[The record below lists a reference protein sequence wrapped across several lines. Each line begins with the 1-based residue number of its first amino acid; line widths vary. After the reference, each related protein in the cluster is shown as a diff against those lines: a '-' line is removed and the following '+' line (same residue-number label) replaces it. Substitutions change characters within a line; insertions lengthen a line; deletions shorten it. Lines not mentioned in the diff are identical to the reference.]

1 MPLLSHPLTKEA
13 LEKNFKTDNMN
24 DLISGAEILIRSLL
38 DQGVRDVFGYPGGTI
53 MPVYDCLYDFTDSL
67 HHYLARHEQG
77 AIHAAEGFARVTG
90 KTGVVIATS
99 GPGAM
104 NLLTGLNDA
113 LIDSTPIVAITG
125 QVATS
130 FLGKDAFQE
139 SDIVSVTLPVT
150 KWTIQVRR
158 PEDIAPAIAKAFY
171 IANSGRPGPVVV
183 DLTKDA
189 QIMKAQYIPA
199 TCSYIRS
206 YHPYPE
212 IKDSVILEAAEMINK
227 AERPLILAGHGISI
241 AQAENLLA
249 QFAEKANI
257 PVGCTMLG
265 LSSIPS
271 DHPLYKGMLGM
282 HGNIGPNINTNK
294 ADVIIALGMR
304 FDDRVT
310 GDVKKYAPGAKIIHV
325 DIDASEFN
333 KCIKSDVHIHGCVKE
348 ALSKLIPF
356 INENSHKDW
365 LDSFDVHRQVELKRV
380 VDREINASTPDGKML
395 MGEVVA
401 KVSDAFNHDAILVT
415 DVGQNQ
421 MFGVKYFRFKS
432 PRSIVT
438 SGGLGTMGFGLPSA
452 IGAKIG
458 VPERD
463 VILFA
468 GDGGLQMTLEELGMI
483 MEYNVGVKIVL
494 LNNNFLGNVRQWQH
508 LFFNG
513 RFCATPMINPDFK
526 MIAGAYG
533 IKAEDVSSRDEL
545 DRAVK
550 RMKES
555 DGPYLLNVNIEPTD
569 MVFPMTPPGSGV
581 DEILLAENEY
591 YIH

>member
-1 MPLLSHPLTKEA
+1 MS
-13 LEKNFKTDNMN
+13 N
-24 DLISGAEILIRSLL
+24 LISGAEILMRSLI
-38 DQGVRDVFGYPGGTI
+38 DQGAKNIFGYPGGTI
-53 MPVYDCLYDFTDSL
+53 MPVYDKLYDYADRLT
-67 HHYLARHEQG
+67 HYLARHEQG

-90 KTGVVIATS
+90 ETGVVFATS

-113 LIDSTPIVAITG
+113 LIDSTPLVAVTG
-125 QVATS
+125 QVATP

-150 KWTIQVRR
+150 KWTIQVRK

-189 QIMKAQYIPA
+189 QTALAEYKPEK
-199 TCSYIRS
+199 CEYIRS
-206 YHPYPE
+206 YQPNPD
-212 IKDSVILEAAEMINK
+212 IKDSVILEAAELINNSK
-227 AERPLILAGHGISI
+227 RPLILAGHGIAI
-241 AQAENLLA
+241 AKAEDLLLDL
-249 QFAEKANI
+249 AEKAQI

-265 LSSIPS
+265 LSSIPTS
-271 DHPLYKGMLGM
+271 HPLYKGMLGM

-310 GDVKKYAPGAKIIHV
+310 GDVKKYAPDAKIIHV
-325 DIDASEFN
+325 DIDASEFD
-333 KCIKSDVHIHGCVKE
+333 KCVKSDIHVHGCVNQ
-348 ALSKLIPF
+348 ALKKLIPF
-356 INENSHKDW
+356 INEANHLEW
-365 LDSFDVHRQVELKRV
+365 LDSFKQHEEAEHTRV
-380 VDREINASTPDGKML
+380 MDREINASTPDGKML
-395 MGEVVA
+395 MGEVIT
-401 KVSDAFNHDAILVT
+401 KVSKAFGDDAILIT

-421 MFGVKYFRFKS
+421 MFAVKYFGFKS

-438 SGGLGTMGFGLPSA
+438 SGGLGTMGFGLPAS

-458 VPERD
+458 EPDRNV
-463 VILFA
+463 VLFV
-468 GDGGLQMTLEELGMI
+468 GDGGFQMTIEELGMI
-483 MEYNVGVKIVL
+483 MEYNLGVKIVL

-513 RFCATPMINPDFK
+513 RFSATPMLNPDFR
-526 MIAGAYG
+526 MIADAYG
-533 IKAEDVSSRDEL
+533 LPAEDVSSRDEL
-545 DRAVK
+545 DGAIK
-550 RMKES
+550 RMAEHT
-555 DGPYLLNVNIEPTD
+555 GAYIINVNIEPTD

-581 DEILLAENEY
+581 DEIMLSENEY
-591 YIH
+591 YKPEN

>member
-1 MPLLSHPLTKEA
+1 MS
-13 LEKNFKTDNMN
+13 N
-24 DLISGAEILIRSLL
+24 LISGAEILMRSLI
-38 DQGVRDVFGYPGGTI
+38 DQGAKNIFGYPGGTI
-53 MPVYDCLYDFTDSL
+53 MPVYDKLYDYSDRLT
-67 HHYLARHEQG
+67 HYLARHEQG

-90 KTGVVIATS
+90 ETGVVFATS

-113 LIDSTPIVAITG
+113 LIDSTPLVAVTG
-125 QVATS
+125 QVATP

-150 KWTIQVRR
+150 KWTIQVRK

-189 QIMKAQYIPA
+189 QTALAEYKPEK
-199 TCSYIRS
+199 CEYIRS
-206 YHPYPE
+206 YQPNPD
-212 IKDSVILEAAEMINK
+212 IKDSVILEAAELINNSK
-227 AERPLILAGHGISI
+227 RPLILAGHGIAI
-241 AQAENLLA
+241 AKAEDLLLDL
-249 QFAEKANI
+249 AEKAQI

-271 DHPLYKGMLGM
+271 SHPLYKGMLGM

-310 GDVKKYAPGAKIIHV
+310 GDVKKYAPDAKIIHV
-325 DIDASEFN
+325 DIDASEFD
-333 KCIKSDVHIHGCVKE
+333 KCVKSDIHVHGCVNQ
-348 ALSKLIPF
+348 ALKKLIPF
-356 INENSHKDW
+356 INEANHQEW
-365 LDSFDVHRQVELKRV
+365 LDSFKQHEEAERTRV
-380 VDREINASTPDGKML
+380 MDREINASTPDGKML
-395 MGEVVA
+395 MGEVIT
-401 KVSDAFNHDAILVT
+401 KVSKAFGDDAILIT

-421 MFGVKYFRFKS
+421 MFAVKYFGFKS

-438 SGGLGTMGFGLPSA
+438 SGGLGTMGFGLPAS

-458 VPERD
+458 EPDRNV
-463 VILFA
+463 VLFV
-468 GDGGLQMTLEELGMI
+468 GDGGFQMTIEELGMI
-483 MEYNVGVKIVL
+483 MEYNLGVKIVL

-513 RFCATPMINPDFK
+513 RFSATPMLNPDFR
-526 MIAGAYG
+526 MIADAYG
-533 IKAEDVSSRDEL
+533 LPAEDVSSRDEL
-545 DRAVK
+545 DGAIK
-550 RMKES
+550 RMAEHT
-555 DGPYLLNVNIEPTD
+555 GAYIINVNIEPTD

-581 DEILLAENEY
+581 DEIMLSENEY
-591 YIH
+591 YKPEN

>member
-1 MPLLSHPLTKEA
+1 MS
-13 LEKNFKTDNMN
+13 N
-24 DLISGAEILIRSLL
+24 LISGAEILMRSLI
-38 DQGVRDVFGYPGGTI
+38 DQGVKNIFGYPGGTI
-53 MPVYDCLYDFTDSL
+53 MPVYDKLYDYADRLT
-67 HHYLARHEQG
+67 HYLARHEQG

-90 KTGVVIATS
+90 ETGVVFATS

-113 LIDSTPIVAITG
+113 LIDSTPLVAVTG
-125 QVATS
+125 QVATP

-150 KWTIQVRR
+150 KWTIQVRK

-189 QIMKAQYIPA
+189 QTALAEYKPEK
-199 TCSYIRS
+199 CEYIRS
-206 YHPYPE
+206 YQPNPD
-212 IKDSVILEAAEMINK
+212 IKDSVILEAAELINNSK
-227 AERPLILAGHGISI
+227 RPLILAGHGIAI
-241 AQAENLLA
+241 AKAEDLLLNL
-249 QFAEKANI
+249 AEKAQI

-265 LSSIPS
+265 LSSIPTS
-271 DHPLYKGMLGM
+271 HPLYKGMLGM

-310 GDVKKYAPGAKIIHV
+310 GDVKKYAPEAKIIHV
-325 DIDASEFN
+325 DIDASEFD
-333 KCIKSDVHIHGCVKE
+333 KCVKSDIHVHGCVNQ
-348 ALSKLIPF
+348 ALKKLIPF
-356 INENSHKDW
+356 INEANHQEW
-365 LDSFDVHRQVELKRV
+365 LDSFKQHEEAERTRV
-380 VDREINASTPDGKML
+380 MDREINASTPDGKML
-395 MGEVVA
+395 MGEVIT
-401 KVSDAFNHDAILVT
+401 KVSKAFGDDAILIT

-421 MFGVKYFRFKS
+421 MFAVKYFGFKS

-438 SGGLGTMGFGLPSA
+438 SGGLGTMGFGLPAS

-458 VPERD
+458 EPDRNV
-463 VILFA
+463 VLFV
-468 GDGGLQMTLEELGMI
+468 GDGGFQMTIEELGMI
-483 MEYNVGVKIVL
+483 MEYNLGVKIVL

-513 RFCATPMINPDFK
+513 RFSATPMLNPDFR
-526 MIAGAYG
+526 MIADAYG
-533 IKAEDVSSRDEL
+533 LPAEDVSSRDEL
-545 DRAVK
+545 DGAIK
-550 RMKES
+550 RMAEHT
-555 DGPYLLNVNIEPTD
+555 GAYIINVNIEPTD

-581 DEILLAENEY
+581 DEIMLSENEY
-591 YIH
+591 YKPEN

>member
-1 MPLLSHPLTKEA
+1 MS
-13 LEKNFKTDNMN
+13 N
-24 DLISGAEILIRSLL
+24 LISGAEILMRSLI
-38 DQGVRDVFGYPGGTI
+38 DQGVKNIFGYPGGTI
-53 MPVYDCLYDFTDSL
+53 MPVYDKLYDYADRLT
-67 HHYLARHEQG
+67 HYLARHEQG

-90 KTGVVIATS
+90 ETGVVFATS

-113 LIDSTPIVAITG
+113 LIDSTPLVAVTG

-150 KWTIQVRR
+150 KWTIQVRK

-189 QIMKAQYIPA
+189 QTALAEYKPEK
-199 TCSYIRS
+199 CEYIRS
-206 YHPYPE
+206 YQPNPD
-212 IKDSVILEAAEMINK
+212 IKDSVILEAAELINNSK
-227 AERPLILAGHGISI
+227 RPLILAGHGIAI
-241 AQAENLLA
+241 AKAEDLLLDL
-249 QFAEKANI
+249 AEKAQI

-271 DHPLYKGMLGM
+271 SHPLYKGMLGM

-310 GDVKKYAPGAKIIHV
+310 GDVKKYAPEAKIIHV
-325 DIDASEFN
+325 DIDASEFD
-333 KCIKSDVHIHGCVKE
+333 KCVKSDIHVHGCVNQ
-348 ALSKLIPF
+348 ALKKLIPF
-356 INENSHKDW
+356 INEANHQEW
-365 LDSFDVHRQVELKRV
+365 LDSFKQHEEAERTRV
-380 VDREINASTPDGKML
+380 MDREINASTPDGKML
-395 MGEVVA
+395 MGEVIT
-401 KVSDAFNHDAILVT
+401 KVSKAFGDDAILIT

-421 MFGVKYFRFKS
+421 MFAVKYFGFKS

-438 SGGLGTMGFGLPSA
+438 SGGLGTMGFGLPAS

-458 VPERD
+458 EPDRNV
-463 VILFA
+463 VLFV
-468 GDGGLQMTLEELGMI
+468 GDGGFQMTIEELGMI
-483 MEYNVGVKIVL
+483 MEYNLGVKIVL

-513 RFCATPMINPDFK
+513 RFSATPMLNPDFR
-526 MIAGAYG
+526 MIADAYG
-533 IKAEDVSSRDEL
+533 LPAEDVSSRDEL
-545 DRAVK
+545 DGAIK
-550 RMKES
+550 RMAEHT
-555 DGPYLLNVNIEPTD
+555 GAYIINVNIEPTD

-581 DEILLAENEY
+581 DEIMLSENEY
-591 YIH
+591 YKPEN

>member
-1 MPLLSHPLTKEA
+1 MS
-13 LEKNFKTDNMN
+13 N
-24 DLISGAEILIRSLL
+24 LISGAEILMRSLI
-38 DQGVRDVFGYPGGTI
+38 DQGVKDIFGYPGGTI
-53 MPVYDCLYDFTDSL
+53 MPVYDKLYDFTDRIN
-67 HHYLARHEQG
+67 HYLARHEQG

-90 KTGVVIATS
+90 KTGVVFATS

-125 QVATS
+125 QVATA

-150 KWTIQVRR
+150 KWTIQVRKA
-158 PEDIAPAIAKAFY
+158 EDIAFAIAKAFY

-189 QIMKAQYIPA
+189 QTGLAEYKLQ
-199 TCSYIRS
+199 TCSSIRS
-206 YHPYPE
+206 YHPNPE
-212 IKDSVILEAAEMINK
+212 IKDSVILEAAELINK
-227 AERPLILAGHGISI
+227 AERPMILAGHGIAI
-241 AQAENLLA
+241 ANAENLLLKL
-249 QFAEKANI
+249 AEKAQI

-282 HGNIGPNINTNK
+282 HGNIGANINTNK
-294 ADVIIALGMR
+294 SDVILALGMR

-310 GDVKKYAPGAKIIHV
+310 GDVKKYAPDAKIIHI
-325 DIDASEFN
+325 DIDASEFD
-333 KCIKSDVHIHGCVKE
+333 KCVKSDVHVHGCVRQ
-348 ALSKLIPF
+348 ALEKLIPF
-356 INENSHKDW
+356 INEAEHGEW
-365 LDSFDVHRQVELKRV
+365 LESFTPHEYAEQTKVT
-380 VDREINASTPDGKML
+380 DREVNAFTPNGKML
-395 MGEVVA
+395 MGEVIS
-401 KVSDAFNHDAILVT
+401 KVSKAFGDDAVLVT

-421 MFGVKYFRFKS
+421 MFAVKYFNFKS

-438 SGGLGTMGFGLPSA
+438 SGGLGTMGFGLPSS

-458 VPERD
+458 APDRNV
-463 VILFA
+463 VLFV
-468 GDGGLQMTLEELGMI
+468 GDGGFQMTIEELGMV
-483 MEYNVGVKIVL
+483 MEYNLGVKIVL

-513 RFCATPMINPDFK
+513 RFSATPMINPDFR
-526 MIAGAYG
+526 MIADAYG
-533 IKAEDVSSRDEL
+533 IPAEDVANRDEL
-545 DRAVK
+545 DNAIK
-550 RMKES
+550 RMAEHT
-555 DGPYLLNVNIEPTD
+555 GAYLLNINIEPTD

-581 DEILLAENEY
+581 DEILVAENEY
-591 YIH
+591 YKPATN